1 MLWLILLGVATCLVI
16 ALRRTRRRQSPLDNE
31 LYSKRVAV
39 DHVQS
44 GVAWVREDGTF
55 GSVNESFAK
64 AFHKKPSEFA
74 GREWYKVFGAADH
87 ARVRESYSQMMLM
100 GIISFDAMGQRL
112 DESPAWLNVRLVA
125 VHDDHMRFVGHH
137 CMIEDKTREHELE
150 QRVLAL
156 EEACA
161 PEQVFNEPRSTES
174 TSIEP
179 TPITPISITSPGR
192 VTGRSVVSILNRAR
206 AGARPATRESGSP
219 VRAAG

>member
-1 MLWLILLGVATCLVI
+1 MLWLTLLGVATCLVI
-16 ALRRTRRRQSPLDNE
+16 ALRRVRRRQSPLDNE

-44 GVAWVREDGTF
+44 GVAWVRGDGTF
-55 GSVNESFAK
+55 GAVNESFAK
-64 AFHKKPSEFA
+64 AFHMKPAEFA

-87 ARVRESYSQMMLM
+87 VRVRECYSQMMLM
-100 GIISFDAMGQRL
+100 GIITFDAMGQRP
-112 DESPAWLNVRLVA
+112 DETPAWLNVRLVA

-150 QRVLAL
+150 QQILAL

-161 PEQVFNEPRSTES
+161 PERSSDEPR
-174 TSIEP
+174 SIEP
-179 TPITPISITSPGR
+179 TSIATPSR
-192 VTGRSVVSILNRAR
+192 AAGRSVVSILNRVR
-206 AGARPATRESGSP
+206 EGARQATRESGLP